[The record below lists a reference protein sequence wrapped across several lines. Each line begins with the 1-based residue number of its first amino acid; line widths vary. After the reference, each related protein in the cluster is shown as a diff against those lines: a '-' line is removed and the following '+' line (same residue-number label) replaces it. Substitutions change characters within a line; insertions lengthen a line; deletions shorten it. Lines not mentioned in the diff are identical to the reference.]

1 MNKIAALV
9 ATAIFLAATGAYAD
23 ASFDPSKLPAS
34 KQTIDGKYLSAK
46 EAYEMKTKNPSKVLF
61 IDVRTPAETE
71 YIGIADQVDVNIP
84 YMLDDYGTW
93 DAKKSRFMMSPNS
106 AFTMKVD
113 DAMKARGLTKNDTII
128 VMCRSGDRS
137 AAADNLL
144 TKAGYTNVY
153 SVWEGFEG
161 DMGKAGAEKGRRAVN
176 GWKNAGLPW
185 GYSLNKA
192 RAYTTDF

>member
-1 MNKIAALV
+1 MNKIAAFV
-9 ATAIFLAATGAYAD
+9 ATAIFFAAAGAHAD

-34 KQTIDGKYLSAK
+34 KRTIDGKYLSAK
-46 EAYEMKTKNPSKVLF
+46 EAYEMKTKNPAKVLF

-93 DAKKSRFMMSPNS
+93 DAKKNRFQMSPNS
-106 AFTMKVD
+106 AFTMKVA
-113 DAMKARGLTKNDTII
+113 DALKARGLTKNDIII

-161 DMGKAGAEKGRRAVN
+161 DMGKDGAIKGRRAVN

-185 GYSLNKA
+185 GYALNKT
-192 RAYTTDF
+192 RAYTTEF